1 MAQVAE
7 TKRSGFS
14 DQNLERLLFTL
25 SWLLY
30 LCSFAFADYAY
41 LFGWAC
47 IPVWAFFF
55 RTLHSRVDKG
65 KKVGGV
71 SFLFGMAVS
80 IPTLIWMGQFAY
92 NWTKISWVG
101 LVPVGIISLIF
112 GGYWA
117 FAGWISSLLI
127 KLDKGWALPI
137 VWTGLEVLRCYIPV
151 LAFPWTF
158 VANNMVFYRPLIQHA
173 AYGSIF
179 LVSFTVYVLANGIA
193 QFGKQ
198 SKIRST
204 TVNLGQLQVGLAIAL
219 FGLSLIREATF
230 HPEKLGVRV
239 AMGQVNVDL
248 AYGDPSVE
256 EGKIRVSALEHYARA
271 KEANADLLVMPE
283 GLARVPTMP
292 PTPPFAVEAFPPVLF
307 GGQRGN
313 SPRYQTAFSF
323 DGTSWSYADKTRLVV
338 FGEFIPFRGI
348 IPYPPQLNLPGGDLV
363 PGEKVTTINI
373 GRLRVGP
380 VLCFEALFPDIP
392 FRHKLQGA
400 QIIAIMSV
408 DDWYMDTQAIE
419 MLRSAS
425 IWRAIE
431 TGLPVARVGPTGRT
445 CAIDPKGN
453 VMSQLPLKE
462 RGTLVADF

>member
-1 MAQVAE
+1 MAQVVE
-7 TKRSGFS
+7 PKRFQIT
-14 DQNLERLLFTL
+14 DPALKKLLLGL

-30 LCSFAFADYAY
+30 LCSFIFADYAY

-47 IPVWAFFF
+47 VPVWAFFF
-55 RTLHSRVDKG
+55 KSIHARVAEGG
-65 KKVGGV
+65 KVAGV
-71 SFLFGMAVS
+71 SFLFGMLVS

-101 LVPVGIISLIF
+101 LIPVGVISLIF
-112 GGYWA
+112 GGYWM

-127 KLDKGWALPI
+127 KRDKGWALPI
-137 VWTGLEVLRCYIPV
+137 VWTGLEILRCYIPV

-193 QFGKQ
+193 QFGKTP
-198 SKIRST
+198 KMKTST
-204 TVNLGQLQVGLAIAL
+204 MDVGKFQIGLALAL
-219 FGLSLIREATF
+219 FGLSLVREATF
-230 HPEKLGVRV
+230 DPQKLGVRV

-248 AYGDPSVE
+248 AYGDSSVE
-256 EGKIRVSALEHYARA
+256 EDKIRVSALEHYSKA
-271 KEANADLLVMPE
+271 KEAKADLLVLPE

-313 SPRYQTAFSF
+313 SPSYQTAFSF
-323 DGTSWSYADKTRLVV
+323 DGKAWSFADKTRLVV

-363 PGEKVTTINI
+363 PGDKLTTLTL
-373 GRLRVGP
+373 GKLRVGP

-392 FRHKLQGA
+392 FRHKMQGA
-400 QIIAIMSV
+400 QLIAVMSV

-419 MLRSAS
+419 MLRAAS

-453 VMSQLPLKE
+453 VLSELPLQQ
-462 RGTLVADF
+462 RGTLIADF